1 MWSDSSF
8 LPAPFPFT
16 FVAEGHA
23 GTNEANSTSTPTV
36 ADMLAPVVRYERL
49 EDDYAGGDYAFES
62 TDGNLS
68 APTSASGMSYDYD
81 AQKEGRTIEW
91 SSGDGNGTVL
101 MAVTAEMI
109 GALLG
114 PPRIW
119 EKDRTEELG
128 HDRSKPAQPFFQL
141 S

>member
-68 APTSASGMSYDYD
+68 AATSASGMSYDYD
-81 AQKEGRTIEW
+81 DQKEGRTIEW
-91 SSGDGNGTVL
+91 NSGDGDSPTTRPKRKYHELDPLQATGAPYLGVESL
-101 MAVTAEMI
+101 YLLTA
-109 GALLG
+109 
-114 PPRIW
+114 PKR
-119 EKDRTEELG
+119 RTLEQEY
-128 HDRSKPAQPFFQL
+128 R
-141 S
+141 